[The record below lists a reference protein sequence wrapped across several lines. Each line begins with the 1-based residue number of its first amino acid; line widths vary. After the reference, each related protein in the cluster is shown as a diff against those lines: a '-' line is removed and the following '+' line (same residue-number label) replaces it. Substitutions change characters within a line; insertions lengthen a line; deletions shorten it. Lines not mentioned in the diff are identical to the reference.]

1 MGDSLR
7 KNKAA
12 SFSEWRRRFLDEAD
26 EDGHGLIALNRVTRS
41 EAERF
46 VVLELLFHHVNGNYG
61 LGASPRDWK
70 AFRSELNGVRR
81 KALAFASEIRQ
92 LRELRIFAVPLIPAA
107 FLAREGGAFPWR
119 QTIDSPHEV
128 FWSSAAKG
136 LTELADYIKYVIT
149 EGDKTWD
156 FRDFGN
162 LNLIL
167 LSIYLKRITGEWQ
180 DERIAMLVRTAY
192 KAAGKH
198 WKSEKNPGAAIAELR
213 RRFRTPESRFDWLL
227 LAVHQT
233 PAGRL
238 TLKKL
243 QLERKRENLPP
254 EPPFTK
260 RYRDQASMQRNLDRA
275 FRKRHRFRDFST
287 SVLDFM
293 ANMETGD
300 PKEFNGSLLGFIN
313 LYMVLQLKSWPS

>member
-1 MGDSLR
+1 M
-7 KNKAA
+7 
-12 SFSEWRRRFLDEAD
+12 DEAD

-213 RRFRTPESRFDWLL
+213 RRFRTPESRFDGLL

-243 QLERKRENLPP
+243 QLERSARISLPSRP
-254 EPPFTK
+254 SRSAIATRLPCNAISTAHSGSAIASVTFPP
-260 RYRDQASMQRNLDRA
+260 SCW
-275 FRKRHRFRDFST
+275 
-287 SVLDFM
+287 
-293 ANMETGD
+293 
-300 PKEFNGSLLGFIN
+300 I
-313 LYMVLQLKSWPS
+313 SWPIWRPETRRSSTVRFLALSIYIWSSS